1 MSLIKV
7 IFSITGIYVCFLTW
21 GVLQERVSTTPYNKI
36 SNNDNDDPSLKP
48 QRFRYFIFLNMFQ
61 SFTASIVALF
71 HLIGTGNKDILINNF
86 KDPHL
91 LLRYLQVA
99 FIQTIGSPFGYQ
111 SLKHI
116 DYPTMIL
123 GKSCK
128 LVPVMLMNFLL
139 YRKKFPLYKYVVVFL
154 ITLGVS
160 GFMLLQPVSEK
171 KRGASSNSIYGI
183 LLLSVSLLM
192 DGVTNA
198 TQDQI
203 FHKYKVTG
211 QQMMLSMNLFSGTL
225 MFGWLLIPWN
235 LELGNAVAFCLEYPA
250 VIKDIM
256 LFSLCGALGQCF
268 IFYSLQTFGS
278 FFLVTVTVTRKLFT
292 MLLSVF
298 WFDHRLSFGQWVAVA
313 CVFLGIALEA
323 FVKQMEKRRLE
334 KNFEMKEKE
343 KGLSNKNGYHK
354 KQSSSENTKI
364 DKSWK
369 EKNKQS

>member
-1 MSLIKV
+1 MSLLKV
-7 IFSITGIYVCFLTW
+7 LFCVTGIYVCFLTW

-36 SNNDNDDPSLKP
+36 SNNDINESSLKP
-48 QRFRYFIFLNMFQ
+48 KHFRHFIFLNTIQ
-61 SFTASIVALF
+61 SFTASIVALC
-71 HLIGTGNKDILINNF
+71 HLIGTGNKSILKNNF
-86 KDPHL
+86 KNPDL
-91 LLRYLQVA
+91 LFRYLQVA
-99 FIQTIGSPFGYQ
+99 FLQSVGSPFGYQ

-128 LVPVMLMNFLL
+128 LVPVMLMNVLL
-139 YRKKFPLYKYVVVFL
+139 YRKRFPLYKYIVVFL

-160 GFMLLQPVSEK
+160 GFMLLQPISEK
-171 KRGASSNSIYGI
+171 KRAGGAASNSIYGI
-183 LLLSVSLLM
+183 LLLSVSLLV

-211 QQMMLSMNLFSGTL
+211 QQMMLSMNLFGGSL
-225 MFGWLLIPWN
+225 MLGYLLIPWN
-235 LELGNAVAFCLEYPA
+235 SELGNAVNFCFEYPA

-268 IFYSLQTFGS
+268 IFYALQNFGS

-298 WFDHRLSFGQWVAVA
+298 WFNHQLSFGQWVAVA
-313 CVFLGIALEA
+313 CVFSGIALEA
-323 FVKQMEKRRLE
+323 FVKQSEKRRLE
-334 KNFEMKEKE
+334 KNFEIKEKE
-343 KGLSNKNGYHK
+343 KGLSNKNGYYK
-354 KQSSSENTKI
+354 KQSSSSSEKGSTKI
-364 DKSWK
+364 
-369 EKNKQS
+369 E